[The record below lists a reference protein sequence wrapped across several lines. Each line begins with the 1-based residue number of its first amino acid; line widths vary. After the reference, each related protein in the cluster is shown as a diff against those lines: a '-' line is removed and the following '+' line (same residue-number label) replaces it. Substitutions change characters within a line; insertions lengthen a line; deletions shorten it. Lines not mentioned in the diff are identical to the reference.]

1 MSNRKKR
8 ADQTGRTRTVGARS
22 PAERLEPG
30 RAPSRPRGLQAREPS
45 RVVSGFVRVV
55 STLFTVALV
64 AMVLVS
70 GIGFAVY
77 HQYESPGP
85 LQTARRIVIPQGE
98 GRIAIAERLE
108 REGIIS
114 NRWTFVGGVLLQNF
128 IGNKKRQELK
138 AGEYELKE
146 GASMRQVM
154 ETLSQGKSIL
164 YKVTIPEGL
173 TSQQIVERLKSDA
186 SLSGDIASVPAEG
199 TLLPDTYLFSK
210 GTSRQ
215 EIIERMQAD
224 MKTFASDLWDKR
236 PADLPLRSLEEA
248 VTFASIVEKET
259 GQADER
265 GRVAAVF
272 YNRLKKG
279 MRLQSDPTIIYGI
292 VGGEGSLGRSITRS
306 DIDTKTAYNTY
317 QINGLPPGPIA
328 NPGKQSLLATFSP
341 AQTADLYFVADGTGG
356 HTFSETLKDHNSAV
370 QKWRETER
378 QAKVKPLSSE
388 QPNPDVTPIP
398 SSRTVKITT
407 EPVAPDASEA
417 APEAKAEGG
426 KASSKAPATTTL
438 NASSATI
445 PLPIKKPKPQA
456 QAKPQVK
463 PQAASVPSAA
473 DALPPAAASASP
485 PASATQ

>member
-8 ADQTGRTRTVGARS
+8 ADQTGRTRTIGARS

-30 RAPSRPRGLQAREPS
+30 RAPARPRGLQAREPS

-55 STLFTVALV
+55 STLMTLALV
-64 AMVLVS
+64 GMIVVS
-70 GIGFAVY
+70 GIGLAVY
-77 HQYESPGP
+77 HQYESAGP
-85 LQTARRIVIPQGE
+85 LETARRIVIPQGE

-108 REGIIS
+108 REGIIT
-114 NRWTFVGGVLLQNF
+114 NRWTFVGGVLMQNLF
-128 IGNKKRQELK
+128 GNKKRQELK
-138 AGEYELKE
+138 AGEYELAQ

-173 TSQQIVERLKSDA
+173 TSQQIIERLKSEA
-186 SLSGDIASVPAEG
+186 SLSGEIAVVPAEG

-215 EIIERMQAD
+215 EIVERMQTD
-224 MKTFASDLWDKR
+224 MRTFVGDLWEKR
-236 PADLPLRSLEEA
+236 SPDLPLRSLDDA

-265 GRVAAVF
+265 NRVAAVF

-292 VGGEGSLGRSITRS
+292 VGGAGSLGRGITRA

-328 NPGKQSLLATFSP
+328 NPGKLSLTATFSP
-341 AQTADLYFVADGTGG
+341 AKTNDLYFVADGTGG
-356 HTFSETLKDHNSAV
+356 HAFSETLKDHNSAV
-370 QKWRETER
+370 QKWRETEK
-378 QAKVKPLSSE
+378 QAKAKPLNTDD
-388 QPNPDVTPIP
+388 PNPDVTPIP
-398 SSRTVKITT
+398 SERTVNVTT
-407 EPVAPDASEA
+407 EPVADPAAQGAGGKPDAKSA
-417 APEAKAEGG
+417 AKEPSAKA
-426 KASSKAPATTTL
+426 APATI
-438 NASSATI
+438 NASTASI
-445 PLPIKKPKPQA
+445 PLPVRKPKKPAPQA
-456 QAKPQVK
+456 SQQAVPATGPQ
-463 PQAASVPSAA
+463 
-473 DALPPAAASASP
+473 
-485 PASATQ
+485 

>member
-8 ADQTGRTRTVGARS
+8 ADQTGRTRTIGARS

-30 RAPSRPRGLQAREPS
+30 RAPARPRGLQAREPS

-55 STLFTVALV
+55 STLMTLALV
-64 AMVLVS
+64 GMIVVS
-70 GIGFAVY
+70 GIGLAVY
-77 HQYESPGP
+77 HQYESAGP
-85 LQTARRIVIPQGE
+85 LEAARRIVIPQGE

-108 REGIIS
+108 REGIIT
-114 NRWTFVGGVLLQNF
+114 NRWTFVGGVLMQNLF
-128 IGNKKRQELK
+128 GNKKRQELK
-138 AGEYELKE
+138 AGEYELAQ

-173 TSQQIVERLKSDA
+173 TSQQIIERLKSEA
-186 SLSGDIASVPAEG
+186 SLSGEIAAVPAEG

-215 EIIERMQAD
+215 EIVERMQAD
-224 MKTFASDLWDKR
+224 MRTFVSDLWEKR
-236 PADLPLRSLEEA
+236 SPDLPLRSLDDA

-265 GRVAAVF
+265 NRVAAVF

-292 VGGEGSLGRSITRS
+292 VGGAGSLGRGITRA

-328 NPGKQSLLATFSP
+328 NPGKQSLTSTFTP
-341 AQTADLYFVADGTGG
+341 AKTNDLYFVADGTGG
-356 HTFSETLKDHNSAV
+356 HAFSETLKDHNSAV
-370 QKWRETER
+370 QKWRESER
-378 QAKVKPLSSE
+378 QTKTKPLNTDD
-388 QPNPDVTPIP
+388 PNPDVTPIP
-398 SSRTVKITT
+398 SERTVNVTT
-407 EPVAPDASEA
+407 EPVDDPAAQGAGAKLDAKSA
-417 APEAKAEGG
+417 AKAETG
-426 KASSKAPATTTL
+426 SKAQPSAKEPSAKEPSAKTTPTTI
-438 NASSATI
+438 NASTASI
-445 PLPIKKPKPQA
+445 PLPVRKPKKPQPQA
-456 QAKPQVK
+456 SQ
-463 PQAASVPSAA
+463 QAAPA
-473 DALPPAAASASP
+473 ALP
-485 PASATQ
+485 Q